1 MKRQIA
7 KDEYE
12 APNHENLIE
21 RREVFFGQL
30 LKVVVDHVKLPNG
43 SNVSRELVVHPPVV
57 GILPILSDLRV
68 LLVRQHRHPVG
79 TALWE
84 IPAGKLEQGEEV
96 LACAKRELR
105 EETGYEA
112 ARWEKLLSFF
122 TSPGFCDEQITLF
135 VARDLR
141 TVAAPIPDEIDAQRL
156 FDRQRLQ
163 AMVRS
168 GGIRDGK
175 TLLALLVAGIRLA
188 RDI

>member
-1 MKRQIA
+1 MKEDLVERS
-7 KDEYE
+7 E
-12 APNHENLIE
+12 AFTGRLV
-21 RREVFFGQL
+21 R
-30 LKVVVDHVKLPNG
+30 VVVDRVRRPDG
-43 SNVSRELVVHPPVV
+43 SICTREVVRHPGAVA
-57 GILPILSDLRV
+57 ILPLQHDGRI

-163 AMVRS
+163 EMVRS
-168 GGIRDGK
+168 GEIRDGK
-175 TLLALLVAGIRLA
+175 TLLALLVAGIRLS

>member
-1 MKRQIA
+1 M
-7 KDEYE
+7 
-12 APNHENLIE
+12 
-21 RREVFFGQL
+21 
-30 LKVVVDHVKLPNG
+30 
-43 SNVSRELVVHPPVV
+43 
-57 GILPILSDLRV
+57 
-68 LLVRQHRHPVG
+68 
-79 TALWE
+79 
-84 IPAGKLEQGEEV
+84 

-163 AMVRS
+163 EMVRS
-168 GGIRDGK
+168 GEIRDGK
-175 TLLALLVAGIRLA
+175 TLLALLVAGIRLS